1 MRIVTSGFF
10 QDEDEDGV
18 HTLSQGDS
26 SQFRT
31 LLSSLLGANSQ
42 QVPMKCLKLFILQKV
57 GKKLR
62 QSPPIVDSKGIKNI
76 IYLRR
81 SLL

>member
-42 QVPMKCLKLFILQKV
+42 QVPMKCFKLFILQKV
-57 GKKLR
+57 EKETTAE
-62 QSPPIVDSKGIKNI
+62 PA
-76 IYLRR
+76 
-81 SLL
+81 